1 MTTVKKSKY
10 EYDSDRSVGEDDV
23 PPPLV
28 EEDATGA
35 ILKNTSDEHRS
46 LHRSKHASGMES
58 SVLRFKNVNFL
69 VGKKGAEKNILT
81 DVSGTVRWGRK

>member
-1 MTTVKKSKY
+1 MTTAAKNQYKY

-23 PPPLV
+23 PPPMV

-35 ILKNTSDEHRS
+35 LATSS
-46 LHRSKHASGMES
+46 LHRSKHAAGMES

-81 DVSGTVRWGRK
+81 DVSGTVRWGRE